1 MQEFDIKRLFANV
14 KEKKYIILAILLIS
28 IVISSVYTFFVKQP
42 IYTSK
47 GKIIL
52 EKADASANELVKSD
66 TVLKD
71 VISNLNLQNVSV
83 QKLREEIQVIYTK
96 ETKMIQII
104 YSSFDNE
111 YAKRLA
117 TEITRVYMI
126 KLEEVYNIKNAKI
139 IEEPVLQEKAGN
151 INHVKDIGT
160 AIFIAILVII
170 VYIFI
175 LNIMDTTIRNEENI
189 EKLGMDLLGTLPK
202 QEKAIKVRKESW
214 LNKKGMF

>member
-1 MQEFDIKRLFANV
+1 MQEFDIKRLVANII
-14 KEKKYIILAILLIS
+14 EKRIIILVILLIS
-28 IVISSVYTFFVKQP
+28 IIIASVYTFFIKQP

-47 GKIIL
+47 SKIVL

-66 TVLKD
+66 AILKD
-71 VISNLNLQNVSV
+71 VITNLNLQNVSV
-83 QKLREEIQVIYTK
+83 EKLRNEIQVIYTK

-104 YSSFDNE
+104 YSSLDNE
-111 YAKRLA
+111 YAKKVA

-126 KLEEVYNIKNAKI
+126 KLEELYNIKNAKV

-151 INHVKDIGT
+151 VNHVKDIGT
-160 AIFIAILVII
+160 AIFVAGTIIAI
-170 VYIFI
+170 YIFI
-175 LNIMDTTIRNEENI
+175 LNTMDTTIRNEENI

-202 QEKAIKVRKESW
+202 QEKAIKIRNEKW